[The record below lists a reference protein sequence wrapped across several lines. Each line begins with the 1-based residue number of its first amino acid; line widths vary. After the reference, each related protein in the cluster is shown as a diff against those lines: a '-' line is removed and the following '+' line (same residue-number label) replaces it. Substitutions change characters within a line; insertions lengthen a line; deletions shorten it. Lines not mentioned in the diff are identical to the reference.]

1 MMKKY
6 WKMLL
11 LFLTMAIL
19 IGLIFFQKS
28 NSESDLAISDLHE
41 KTGAECL
48 EILED
53 YGLELSSVYQN
64 DRNLAEESVKT
75 IIDDLYKNGLQNDR
89 ISYSYTEMHNLAKQI
104 IQILQEENMGWEG
117 QLYQENLFSEPVLKL
132 SSDYTVGNFLYK
144 DGKEYYIHE
153 NELVEHKPQINTFF
167 ATTEVDGAQKEF
179 TFQWYEWDG
188 EIKVL
193 NEAETDT
200 YYFEAIEGC
209 KSHVLLAMRVPDTEF
224 WRYKLCDLEN
234 NVIVPLFDD
243 KLNAYAVDWVVIS
256 PDLTNA
262 TVSIN
267 KGEQQFV
274 FDGENL
280 SPIDKSVKENPYS
293 DLYVWYTLLDETI
306 LVATEDGVLQLLD
319 YETGERICEVKT
331 GLDLTYSDTTENYNI
346 SKVESDEG
354 IYVAIYK
361 LGEKISIYK
370 LLK

>member
-1 MMKKY
+1 
-6 WKMLL
+6 
-11 LFLTMAIL
+11 
-19 IGLIFFQKS
+19 
-28 NSESDLAISDLHE
+28 
-41 KTGAECL
+41 
-48 EILED
+48 
-53 YGLELSSVYQN
+53 
-64 DRNLAEESVKT
+64 
-75 IIDDLYKNGLQNDR
+75 
-89 ISYSYTEMHNLAKQI
+89 
-104 IQILQEENMGWEG
+104 
-117 QLYQENLFSEPVLKL
+117 
-132 SSDYTVGNFLYK
+132 
-144 DGKEYYIHE
+144 
-153 NELVEHKPQINTFF
+153 
-167 ATTEVDGAQKEF
+167 
-179 TFQWYEWDG
+179 
-188 EIKVL
+188 
-193 NEAETDT
+193 
-200 YYFEAIEGC
+200 
-209 KSHVLLAMRVPDTEF
+209 MRVPDTEF

-331 GLDLTYSDTTENYNI
+331 GLDLTYSDTTQNYNI